1 MGDADVLVP
10 ETILDRPRR
19 RLRAMEK
26 LREELVN
33 ATEDIQQRIIN
44 IYNRFR
50 ENVYSEQTDEG
61 YLEIQVDSYE
71 KCFHVELNAVQSMLD
86 EEVMRLRNEYKRA
99 QVDAKNLV
107 EQMETFLKQNHAI
120 VQDFLKTTH
129 SAIVDLAQPQKLN
142 QTLQGLS

>member
-1 MGDADVLVP
+1 MTTQERDRDQDKVISGDIFPGLLNAQVGKYEEFMGDADVLVP

-19 RLRAMEK
+19 RLRSMEK
-26 LREELVN
+26 LREELVS

-50 ENVYSEQTDEG
+50 ENVFSEQTDEG

-71 KCFHVELNAVQSMLD
+71 KCFHVDLNAVQSMLD

-99 QVDAKNLV
+99 
-107 EQMETFLKQNHAI
+107 
-120 VQDFLKTTH
+120 
-129 SAIVDLAQPQKLN
+129 
-142 QTLQGLS
+142 